1 MRQMVSIM
9 LNFLGN
15 FVHRLSEAYAAW
27 RRRKRAYAELASLDD
42 RALADIGITRSEIRY
57 VLSRHADAAK
67 RSSVPAP
74 AEKGLRHAA

>member
-9 LNFLGN
+9 LNFLEN
-15 FVHRLSEAYAAW
+15 LVHRLSEAYAAW
-27 RRRKRAYAELASLDD
+27 RRRERAYAELASLDD

-67 RSSVPAP
+67 RSSVAAP
-74 AEKGLRHAA
+74 VEKGLRHAA